1 MKRLRVR
8 TLLLLALV
16 AASALSW
23 IAYVVARI
31 AESRSFRLDLG
42 EGEPSAM
49 GIGIAALS
57 GVALAVGAIGY
68 GLRRWMAKPL
78 EAMGRGARGI
88 AEGDLDVVLPQSR
101 IREIADVRDGFE
113 TMVAG
118 LRRSLAEREAL
129 EEERRFF
136 IGAIAHDLRTPLF
149 SLRGYLQGLDQGI
162 ASTPEQR
169 QRYLSV
175 CMDKAAE
182 LDRLVSDLFAFVK
195 SDYPVAAQAGEAL
208 DLASE
213 AARSAEGMRAPAE
226 AKGVSVTVETE
237 RGSASDSCLVRGDAH
252 QLARA
257 IGNLLDNAVR
267 HTPAGGS
274 IVVRCGREADRVAV
288 VVRDSGSG
296 FAPEDLRRAF
306 EPLYRGEASRS
317 RETGGAGLGLA
328 IARRIFRAHGGDLA
342 AANGPDG
349 GAELRGWLPV
359 CDVPADERGG

>member
-1 MKRLRVR
+1 MRRLRVR
-8 TLLLLALV
+8 SLLPLALV
-16 AASALSW
+16 AVSALSW
-23 IAYVVARI
+23 TAYVVARI
-31 AESRSFRLDLG
+31 VESRSFRLQLG
-42 EGEPSAM
+42 EGQPSGTA
-49 GIGIAALS
+49 IGIAALA
-57 GVALAVGAIGY
+57 GIALAVGAIGY
-68 GLRRWMAKPL
+68 GLRRWMVKPL

-88 AEGDLDVVLPQSR
+88 AEGDLDVALPESR

-129 EEERRFF
+129 EEERRFL

-149 SLRGYLQGLDQGI
+149 ALRGYLQGLDQGI

-169 QRYLSV
+169 QRYLAV
-175 CMDKAAE
+175 CMDKAGE

-195 SDYPVAAQAGEAL
+195 TDYPVEARTGDAL
-208 DLASE
+208 DLAEE
-213 AARSAEGMRAPAE
+213 AERSANGMRAPAE
-226 AKGVSVTVETE
+226 TKGVAIAME
-237 RGSASDSCLVRGDAH
+237 RPDADDSCLVRGDAH

-267 HTPAGGS
+267 HTPAGGD
-274 IVVRCGREADRVAV
+274 IVVRCGREADRVCV

-296 FAPEDLRRAF
+296 FAPEDLSRAF
-306 EPLYRGEASRS
+306 EPLYRGEASRN

-328 IARRIFRAHGGDLA
+328 IARRIFRAHGGDLT

-349 GAELRGWLPV
+349 GAELRGWLPGL
-359 CDVPADERGG
+359 DAIRPS